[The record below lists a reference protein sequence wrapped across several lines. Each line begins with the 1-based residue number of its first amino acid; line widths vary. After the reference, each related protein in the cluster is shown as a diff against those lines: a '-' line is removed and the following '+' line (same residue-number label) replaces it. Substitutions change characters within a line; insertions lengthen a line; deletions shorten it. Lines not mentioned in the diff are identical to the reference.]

1 MNLRTLIELARPRS
15 STDRRR
21 MALLVSAVA
30 LAGAFLLAGQR
41 VARHSAT
48 YLDGWEQSSYLA
60 EPGLRQ
66 GVVVAAVLM
75 AGTACALAFQ
85 ALRLGTAARDRRLTT
100 LRLAGATPNQV
111 RLVGAVDAGLGGL
124 AGGILAGPLYFVL
137 AAAVQALPGEA
148 RVLPAP
154 NYLDLLAWPVAIV
167 LLTVLAAIAGRSLRR
182 GLVTEPTV
190 DPAATGWRTKY
201 LVIGLVGLALIVLSS
216 MVFNLVT
223 IFAQTAGV
231 VLAASGFAPLAVARH
246 GRRLGRSGDPL
257 KMLAGARLLHTARPV
272 GRMLALLV
280 FCGGVAGVVMAMA
293 VDLQATSGGVIQ
305 DDPFYLTGFA
315 FVGLLALFAAL
326 AAGVALLAGTADDLL
341 DQRRQLAALSVFG
354 VGESQ
359 LLRSVRRRLTS
370 TVAPAITIGL
380 LIGGGLYSSILL
392 RAEYSSSGR
401 AFVVVLVGAVTGGLV
416 AWLVAAAAAFLLR
429 GQVREAVDPQNLRSA

>member
-1 MNLRTLIELARPRS
+1 VNLRTLIDLARPRS

-21 MALLVSAVA
+21 MALLVSAIA

-48 YLDGWEQSSYLA
+48 YLDSWEQSSYLA

-66 GVVVAAVLM
+66 GVVFAAVLM
-75 AGTACALAFQ
+75 AATACALAFQ
-85 ALRLGTAARDRRLTT
+85 ALRLGTTARDRRLTT

-148 RVLPAP
+148 RVLPTP

-190 DPAATGWRTKY
+190 EPAATGWRTKY
-201 LVIGLVGLALIVLSS
+201 LVIGLAGLALIVLSS
-216 MVFNLVT
+216 LVFNLVT
-223 IFAQTAGV
+223 IFTQTAGV
-231 VLAASGFAPLAVARH
+231 VLAASGLAPLAVAWH
-246 GRRLGRSGDPL
+246 ARRLGRSGDPL
-257 KMLAGARLLHTARPV
+257 KMLAGARLLYTARPV

-280 FCGGVAGVVMAMA
+280 FCGGVAGVVLVMA
-293 VDLQATSGGVIQ
+293 VDLQASREGGIQ
-305 DDPFYLTGFA
+305 DDQFHLTGFV
-315 FVGLLALFAAL
+315 FVGMLALFAAL

-359 LLRSVRRRLTS
+359 LLRSVRTRLTS

-392 RAEYSSSGR
+392 REEYSASSKP
-401 AFVVVLVGAVTGGLV
+401 VVGVLIGAVAGGVL